1 MERGEKMKK
10 TLVFLRLFCF
20 CFLVILAFFLN
31 FETGYGQTSTE
42 TVLFSST
49 DVSQWT
55 VDGRVT
61 YQPSD
66 TTLRFVFGFDADNPP
81 KSRPDTTTLEIVPE
95 IDLSECD
102 SAFFRYSTY
111 DFLPND
117 GSWIV
122 GTVNVYVKHENQ
134 PEWTEVFEDLSAIAG
149 SVHHL
154 KIRMKVAVRSDEIT
168 PGAFAMDNI
177 RIVGKND

>member
-1 MERGEKMKK
+1 MKK
-10 TLVFLRLFCF
+10 TSVFLRFFGF
-20 CFLVILAFFLN
+20 CFLVGTAFFLN

-95 IDLSECD
+95 FDLAGCD
-102 SAFFRYSTY
+102 SVFFSLY
-111 DFLPND
+111 DLRFPAKRRFVDSRSRERLCETRISIAMD
-117 GSWIV
+117 GSV
-122 GTVNVYVKHENQ
+122 
-134 PEWTEVFEDLSAIAG
+134 
-149 SVHHL
+149 
-154 KIRMKVAVRSDEIT
+154 
-168 PGAFAMDNI
+168 
-177 RIVGKND
+177 